1 MLGENLGSDKFIGV
15 RYDTVG
21 PVGWDLLLV
30 VEGVGAI
37 AVVYSTEE
45 GRDGGVVGCVV
56 VGTRWHQLIQ
66 QRGGTEEQERG
77 LK

>member
-1 MLGENLGSDKFIGV
+1 MLGENLGSDKFVGV
-15 RYDTVG
+15 RCNTVG

-30 VEGVGAI
+30 EGVGAI
-37 AVVYSTEE
+37 TVVYSTKE

-66 QRGGTEEQERG
+66 ERQGTEEQERG
-77 LK
+77 PK